1 MGETALVLIGHGSK
15 LPYNREN
22 LLKLAEIL
30 RRKGRF
36 KIVEISFMVRNNP
49 TIPETIENI
58 AKQGVTRIVLVP
70 AFLAAGVHTEQ
81 EIPEL
86 IGLKGEESALK
97 AKGIEIIYGEP
108 LGADE
113 RIAEIIEEKAL
124 KALGKHEIEIKAVP
138 EASKLKASTDTFAK
152 SMTIIRKALGDLL
165 ATVPKEQ
172 VSIIERVVHTTA
184 DPDFAKLLVFSDK
197 AVEAGVAAIKAGAK
211 VITDVKMVKAGINE
225 ARVKGFGGRTLTY
238 IDDPRAIKL
247 AEKESKTR
255 SAAAMRVAMSEGIDG
270 AVILIGNA
278 PTAAFEVADMVKQ
291 GLAKPALI
299 VATPVGYI
307 GAAESKEVTET
318 LPVPFITNRGRKGGS
333 AIAVA
338 IFNALLAKAGEKK

>member
-124 KALGKHEIEIKAVP
+124 KALGQHETAEKIAHDV
-138 EASKLKASTDTFAK
+138 SKLKASTDTFATSIK
-152 SMTIIRKALGDLL
+152 IIRKEQADIL
-165 ATVPKEQ
+165 AKVPKK
-172 VSIIERVVHTTA
+172 I
-184 DPDFAKLLVFSDK
+184 
-197 AVEAGVAAIKAGAK
+197 
-211 VITDVKMVKAGINE
+211 
-225 ARVKGFGGRTLTY
+225 
-238 IDDPRAIKL
+238 
-247 AEKESKTR
+247 
-255 SAAAMRVAMSEGIDG
+255 
-270 AVILIGNA
+270 
-278 PTAAFEVADMVKQ
+278 
-291 GLAKPALI
+291 
-299 VATPVGYI
+299 
-307 GAAESKEVTET
+307 
-318 LPVPFITNRGRKGGS
+318 
-333 AIAVA
+333 
-338 IFNALLAKAGEKK
+338 